1 MQYFNHVLHFEAE
14 SPEEAR
20 SLLAF
25 EVAKL
30 ESQYTRPNRKTTV
43 ESHLPINCKKSV
55 GQLVATVIIRRYT
68 EGDLAYFIYYQLI
81 VDITST
87 SPVKF
92 PWDEEEESVIDVAS
106 DPSVPVHEDEEEAN

>member
-30 ESQYTRPNRKTTV
+30 ESQYTRSSKKMTV
-43 ESHLPINCKKSV
+43 ESHLPTNCKGSARH
-55 GQLVATVIIRRYT
+55 LVATVTIRKYT
-68 EGDLAYFIYYQLI
+68 EGELAYFIYYQLI
-81 VDITST
+81 VNIASA
-87 SPVKF
+87 SPVLF
-92 PWDEEEESVIDVAS
+92 P
-106 DPSVPVHEDEEEAN
+106 EDEEEASV